1 MCKKNSGGRLV
12 LFFLLSFSL
21 AFLLCLSCFQRQ
33 YSCMGWISDLNQ
45 HGSSRPVKPQAYSTW
60 DRIWHSGFQKPA
72 FFFLWTQIEKK
83 IQKKKKKKKRRG
95 NPRNV
100 LFRSWGEKDVRK
112 VLLWSLN
119 HSTKWENFFST
130 FLMALPRSWKGCSEM
145 WENSV

>member
-83 IQKKKKKKKRRG
+83 IQKKKKEKEKERKSKECSFQILRRKRCKKSFALK
-95 NPRNV
+95 PEP
-100 LFRSWGEKDVRK
+100 FHKMRK
-112 VLLWSLN
+112 L
-119 HSTKWENFFST
+119 FST